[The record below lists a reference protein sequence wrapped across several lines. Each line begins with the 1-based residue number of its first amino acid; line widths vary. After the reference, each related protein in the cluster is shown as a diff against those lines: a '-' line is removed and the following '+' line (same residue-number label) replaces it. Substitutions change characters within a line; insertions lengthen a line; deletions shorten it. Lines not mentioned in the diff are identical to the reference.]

1 MFLSLVL
8 LIFLIYKLVKQPAL
22 SFINSA
28 SLCDKSFGL
37 IHSDIWGPTPCTNI
51 YFLKNCSSL
60 YQIYVDFANMVHT
73 QFSSTIK
80 ILRTD
85 SAMEYKDSRFLSF
98 IAQQGALIQC
108 SCPHTSQQNRRAEH
122 KHCHILNSVLAQLL
136 SASCS
141 ENFWR
146 EATFTS
152 IYVINCFLLKS
163 YTMFVPLNDYT
174 ILPLLTLISKYLVVH
189 ALCYYIL
196 MNIPNLNLVL
206 VYVVSWVM
214 ALNINVF
221 IVGIPSLNDYVFLAM
236 SPFGNIVCFIV
247 FLHFRP
253 LYLVLT
259 HSSLIRL
266 LIYSPLLIHHPTL
279 HLVLH
284 SHLSSLSLTLSL
296 RSRILHVPLVRNLNL
311 HMFGDPPGK
320 RNFFTSQRLPL
331 FSTIMSLIE
340 LSSYK
345 EASTNP
351 LWQQAMNEE
360 LQTLKKTHTWDYVD
374 LPPRKKPIDCHWIF
388 KIKTYSNGTIE
399 QFKAQLV
406 A

>member
-1 MFLSLVL
+1 MFPVISAPVTDNIIYQWHLRLGHAFSFKLRSLASTGIFNNVSKFSPFN
-8 LIFLIYKLVKQPAL
+8 FLIYKLVKQPAL

-152 IYVINCFLLKS
+152 IYVINC
-163 YTMFVPLNDYT
+163 
-174 ILPLLTLISKYLVVH
+174 LPSQVVH
-189 ALCYYIL
+189 
-196 MNIPNLNLVL
+196 
-206 VYVVSWVM
+206 
-214 ALNINVF
+214 NVC
-221 IVGIPSLNDYVFLAM
+221 
-236 SPFGNIVCFIV
+236 PFE
-247 FLHFRP
+247 R
-253 LYLVLT
+253 LYDT
-259 HSSLIRL
+259 
-266 LIYSPLLIHHPTL
+266 PT
-279 HLVLH
+279 
-284 SHLSSLSLTLSL
+284 S
-296 RSRILHVPLVRNLNL
+296 
-311 HMFGDPPGK
+311 
-320 RNFFTSQRLPL
+320 
-331 FSTIMSLIE
+331 
-340 LSSYK
+340 
-345 EASTNP
+345 
-351 LWQQAMNEE
+351 
-360 LQTLKKTHTWDYVD
+360 
-374 LPPRKKPIDCHWIF
+374 
-388 KIKTYSNGTIE
+388 YSNLKVFGCACFVLLHPHEHT
-399 QFKAQLV
+399 
-406 A
+406 